1 MATDE
6 EKMSEMTEAE
16 IKKSARESISRDI
29 ESEQRRLAEVG
40 EGFTEQAAA
49 IRRGAAEALGAQLG
63 RQRGMSGATLAGAA
77 EAGVRAREQAALG
90 LSQLQQRRSEMER
103 QAEKRQLELQEKLLK
118 IGTPEE
124 RLRETVRD
132 IDAAAMAY
140 EEGRDRAAYFERE
153 AKAATT
159 QAERDA
165 LLNRARDEHSK
176 AFFGSSGDKGVERQ
190 SGETRREAYIRTMNE
205 RFGPVEGS
213 STVGS

>member
-6 EKMSEMTEAE
+6 EKMAQMTEAE
-16 IKKSARESISRDI
+16 IKESARAGISRDI

-124 RLRETVRD
+124 RERETIRD
-132 IDAAAMAY
+132 VDAEAQAY
-140 EEGRDRAAYFERE
+140 DEGTDRGKFYERE
-153 AKAATT
+153 AEAATT
-159 QAERDA
+159 QAERDK
-165 LLNRARDEHSK
+165 LLNRARDELVK
-176 AFFGSSGDKGVERQ
+176 DFWFKRSGASARQ
-190 SGETRREAYIRTMNE
+190 KYITDMNKK
-205 RFGPVEGS
+205 FGPVAGS

>member
-6 EKMSEMTEAE
+6 EKMAQMTEAE
-16 IKKSARESISRDI
+16 IKESARAGISRDI

-63 RQRGMSGATLAGAA
+63 RQRGMSGATLAGA
-77 EAGVRAREQAALG
+77 
-90 LSQLQQRRSEMER
+90 EMER

-124 RLRETVRD
+124 RERETIRD
-132 IDAAAMAY
+132 VDAEAQAY
-140 EEGRDRAAYFERE
+140 DEGTDRGKFYERE
-153 AKAATT
+153 AEAATT
-159 QAERDA
+159 QAERDK
-165 LLNRARDEHSK
+165 LLNRARDELVK
-176 AFFGSSGDKGVERQ
+176 DFWFKNAFGGYDRQ
-190 SGETRREAYIRTMNE
+190 KYIDEMNKK
-205 RFGPVEGS
+205 FGPVAGS